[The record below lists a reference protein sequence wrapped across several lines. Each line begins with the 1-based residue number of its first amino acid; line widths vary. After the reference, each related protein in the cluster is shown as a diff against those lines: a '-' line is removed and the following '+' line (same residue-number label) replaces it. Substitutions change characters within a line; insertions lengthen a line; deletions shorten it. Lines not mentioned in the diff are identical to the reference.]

1 MKRKVI
7 CLLSGGLDSAVCAY
21 EAHRLG
27 YEVIGLNLNYGQR
40 HFKEIL
46 SARAIAKSLKIQLY
60 EVDFQM
66 PWRGSS
72 LTDKKIAFHD
82 AASVKQISRHVSSGG
97 IPNTYVPA
105 RNSVFLALA
114 ASCAEA
120 ESAVGIFIGANAV
133 DYSGYPDCRPQ
144 YLKSFERMM
153 KLGTKAGTEGKAI
166 QIFAPLLRLSKKEI
180 ILKAIRL
187 GVPLQKTWSCY
198 RGEAKPCKRCDSCLL
213 RAKGFEEAGVKDPT
227 L

>member
-1 MKRKVI
+1 MKKKVI

-46 SARAIAKSLKIQLY
+46 SARSLAKSLKIKLY

-72 LTDKKIAFHD
+72 LTDKKMAFHD
-82 AASVKQISRHVSSGG
+82 AANVNQISKR

-133 DYSGYPDCRPQ
+133 DYSGYPDCRPK
-144 YLKSFERMM
+144 YLKAFEQMM
-153 KLGTKAGTEGKAI
+153 KLGTKAGDEGHAI
-166 QIFAPLLRLSKKEI
+166 KIFAPLLRLSKKQI
-180 ILKAIRL
+180 VLRAIRL
-187 GVPLQKTWSCY
+187 GVPLKKTWSCY
-198 RGEAKPCKRCDSCLL
+198 RGGVRPCGRCDSCLL
-213 RAKGFEEAGVKDPT
+213 RAKGFEEAGIKDPA

>member
-1 MKRKVI
+1 MKNKVI

-21 EAHRLG
+21 EARRLG

-40 HFKEIL
+40 HSKEIL
-46 SARAIAKSLKIQLY
+46 SARAIAQSLKIKLY

-72 LTDKKIAFHD
+72 LTDRKVAFHD
-82 AASVKQISRHVSSGG
+82 AVNVKQISRHVSRGG

-133 DYSGYPDCRPQ
+133 DYSGYPDCRPK

-153 KLGTKAGTEGKAI
+153 KLGTKAGDEGHSIK
-166 QIFAPLLRLSKKEI
+166 IFAPLLKMSKKQI
-180 ILKAIRL
+180 VQRALQLA
-187 GVPLQKTWSCY
+187 VPIHKTWSCY
-198 RGEAKPCKRCDSCLL
+198 RGEAQPCGRCDSCLL
-213 RAKGFEEAGVKDPT
+213 RAKGFHEAGISDSA